1 MNNRFKFRAK
11 RLDNNKFVY
20 GYLCFIYIDN
30 EKHCRIYSPDDTMS
44 YDCYTETLGQ
54 CTGLKDKNG
63 KLIYEGDICRVKGTY
78 YDCDYHE
85 YFEVDDIEITESLE
99 RFFEEAMVKGV
110 YSALGCDTLQV
121 EVIGNIHEN
130 ADLLGEDK

>member
-1 MNNRFKFRAK
+1 MKERFKFRAK

-30 EKHCRIYSPDDTMS
+30 EKHCRIYSLDDAMS

-63 KLIYEGDICRVKGTY
+63 KLIYEGDILNSLYRSDGCKGLY
-78 YDCDYHE
+78 IIVWCEGRLVPEKFGNHQQ
-85 YFEVDDIEITESLE
+85 
-99 RFFEEAMVKGV
+99 K
-110 YSALGCDTLQV
+110 QV
-121 EVIGNIHEN
+121 TVHLTDLKWCEVIGNIHEN
-130 ADLLGEDK
+130 ADLLENNND

>member
-1 MNNRFKFRAK
+1 MNDRFNFRAK
-11 RLDNNKFVY
+11 RIDNNKFVY

-30 EKHCRIYSPDDTMS
+30 EKHCKIYSPDDAMS

-63 KLIYEGDICRVKGTY
+63 KLIYKGDIVEVSEAYEDGIYKIEFCQSDCE
-78 YDCDYHE
+78 YDLYNREDNFIYQL
-85 YFEVDDIEITESLE
+85 TESMT
-99 RFFEEAMVKGV
+99 RYM
-110 YSALGCDTLQV
+110 

-130 ADLLGEDK
+130 KELLK